1 MIYQLCNRCVM
12 DSTDP
17 LITFDR
23 SGYCSYCSQFF
34 ETKVQ
39 RWHRGEHGLA
49 KLRQLIDSLKRHGRH
64 REFDAVLGLSGGIDS
79 SYLALRS
86 KDWGLR
92 LLAVHVDGGWNSET
106 AVSNIEKLVDYCG
119 YELFTYVVDWS
130 EMKDLQ
136 LAYLKS
142 GVTNQDVP
150 QDHAYF
156 AALYGLAVQNR
167 VPTIL
172 SGGNLA
178 TEGIAPDWMFDP
190 LDVTNLEAIHRQY
203 GSRKLERF
211 PRVSFWQRYVWYPMA
226 RGLRVLR
233 PLNYL
238 DYNKQV
244 ALADLKAT
252 VGWMDYGRKHGE
264 SRFTKFYQNYYLP
277 NRGYD
282 KRRPHLS
289 SLVVSGQLTR
299 SAALTALEDP
309 LYLPEELRTE
319 MEYVSRKLGVS
330 ESELRHLVSLPP
342 RDHRDFPNQETY
354 AKRLRQVQAWSK
366 KVLRRQLSPY
376 S

>member
-1 MIYQLCNRCVM
+1 MTYQICNRCVM

-17 LITFDR
+17 MIAFDQA
-23 SGYCSYCSQFF
+23 GVCSYCLEFF
-34 ETKVQ
+34 ETKAK
-39 RWHRGEHGLA
+39 RWHRGESGLA
-49 KLRQLIDSLKRHGRH
+49 KLQQLIDGLKREGRR

-86 KDWGLR
+86 KEWGLR
-92 LLAVHVDGGWNSET
+92 LLVVHVDGGWNSEA

-130 EMKDLQ
+130 EMRDLQ

-156 AALYGLAVQNR
+156 ATLYNLAVRNG

-190 LDVTNLEAIHRQY
+190 LDITNLEAVHRKF
-203 GSRKLERF
+203 GERELRRF
-211 PRVSFWQRYVWYPMA
+211 PRLSFWQRYIWYPLG
-226 RGLRVLR
+226 RSLRVLR

-244 ALADLKAT
+244 ALADLRDT
-252 VGWMDYGRKHGE
+252 VGWTDYGRKHGE
-264 SRFTKFYQNYYLP
+264 SRFTKFFQNHYLP

-299 SAALTALEDP
+299 SAALAELEDP
-309 LYLPEELRTE
+309 LYLPEELRAE
-319 MEYVSRKLGVS
+319 MEYISRKLGVS
-330 ESELRHLVSLPP
+330 ESELQQLVSLPP
-342 RDHRDFPNQETY
+342 RDHRDFPNQESY
-354 AKRLRQVQAWSK
+354 CRRLRQAQTLAK
-366 KVLRRQLSPY
+366 KVLRRQISPY